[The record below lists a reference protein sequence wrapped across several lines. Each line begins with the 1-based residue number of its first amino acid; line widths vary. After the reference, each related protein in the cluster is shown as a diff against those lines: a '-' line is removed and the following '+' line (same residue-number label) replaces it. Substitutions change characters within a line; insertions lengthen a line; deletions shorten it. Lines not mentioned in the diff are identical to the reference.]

1 MKIYDVIV
9 VGGGHAGCEAAY
21 AAARSGAETLL
32 VTLNNDHIA
41 QMSCNPAV
49 GGVGKGQVVRE
60 IDAMGGAQSIV
71 TDAAAIQFRMLNRG
85 KGPAV
90 WSPRAQ
96 CDKVV
101 YQRAMKLLLEST
113 PHLAILQSEVVGFLL
128 ENGKLT
134 GVRTLFGEELKG
146 KSIVLA
152 NGTFLAGKLHFGL
165 RHFSGGR
172 AGDPA
177 STDLAKALRDELGLR
192 TGRLKTGTPPRVL
205 AKSIDFAQM
214 IPQPADSAEFE
225 FSCRSKEDRPPLPS
239 AVRRDMPCYG
249 VYSMPETAEIVKA
262 NLDKAPLYAG
272 IIEGIGARYCPS
284 FEDKVVRFA
293 HHPRH
298 LLFLEP
304 EGAQTGEYYVN
315 GISTSLPPE
324 VQHQMLRTIPGMK
337 DVMISRYAYAIEYD
351 FIYPDQLTR
360 ILAQKKFENLF
371 TAGQI
376 NGTSGYEEAAG
387 QGLLAGLNAARFAAG
402 KLPVELPRDQSYIG
416 VMIDDLVTK
425 DIVEPYRLFT
435 SRAEYRLHLRQDNAD
450 LRLSEFAREN
460 GLLGEKQYQ
469 EFSAFRKLLDD
480 LRLQAR
486 SIQHDGRSLF
496 AWLKQTEITDAPP
509 AELPFPSELLPIP
522 ETPSGRRAWQ
532 ELQIEAHY
540 DGYLQRE
547 SASIR
552 NLHRLECWHIPADF
566 PFKTLPG
573 LKNESRMKLVKVRPT
588 TLAQA
593 SRIDGVT
600 PAEIALLQVH
610 LVRLRSAAAL
620 TESRESDHE

>member
-1 MKIYDVIV
+1 MRVYDVIV

-21 AAARSGAETLL
+21 AAARIGADTLL

-60 IDAMGGAQSIV
+60 IDAMGGAQGIV
-71 TDAAAIQFRMLNRG
+71 TDAATVQFRLLNRG

-101 YQRAMKLLLEST
+101 YQRGMKFLLENT
-113 PHLAILQSEVVGFLL
+113 PRLAVLQSEVTEFLL
-128 ENGKLT
+128 ENERIA
-134 GVRTLFGEELKG
+134 GVKTQFGEELRCRAL
-146 KSIVLA
+146 VLA

-177 STDLAKALRDELGLR
+177 SAMLAQALRDQLHLR
-192 TGRLKTGTPPRVL
+192 VGRLKTGTPPRVL
-205 AKSIDFAQM
+205 AKSIDFGKM
-214 IPQPADSAEFE
+214 TVQPPENAEFA
-225 FSCRSKEDRPPLPS
+225 FSCRAADDRPPLPS
-239 AVRRDMPCYG
+239 AVRHDMPCYS
-249 VYSMPETAEIVKA
+249 VYSTAETAEIVRA
-262 NLDKAPLYAG
+262 NLDQAPLYQG
-272 IIEGIGARYCPS
+272 KIEGIGARYCPS

-324 VQHQMLRTIPGMK
+324 VQHRMLRTIPGMES
-337 DVMISRYAYAIEYD
+337 VEISRYAYAIEYD
-351 FIYPDQLTR
+351 FIHPDQLTR
-360 ILAQKKFENLF
+360 TLAQKQYENLF

-387 QGLLAGLNAARFAAG
+387 QGLVAGMNAARYAAG
-402 KLPVELPRDQSYIG
+402 KTPVELPRDQSYIG
-416 VMIDDLVTK
+416 VMIDDLATK

-450 LRLSEFAREN
+450 LRLSEFAYRH
-460 GLLGEKQYQ
+460 GLLGERQYRD
-469 EFSAFRKLLDD
+469 FAAFRDLLEA
-480 LRLQAR
+480 AR
-486 SIQHDGRSLF
+486 EHCRNATHAGRTVFEL
-496 AWLKQTEITDAPP
+496 LKQTEYTDRVPDA
-509 AELPFPSELLPIP
+509 LPFPRELLPELP
-522 ETPSGRRAWQ
+522 ETPVGRRVWQ
-532 ELQIEAHY
+532 ELLIEAHY

-547 SASIR
+547 SASIE
-552 NLHRLECWHIPADF
+552 NLHKLEDWHIPADF
-566 PFKTLPG
+566 PFDTLPG
-573 LKNESRMKLVKVRPT
+573 LKNESRAKLVKVRPT

-600 PAEIALLQVH
+600 PSEIALLQVH
-610 LVRLRSAAAL
+610 LVRLRNGETGEA
-620 TESRESDHE
+620 DK